1 MKRKTNVALF
11 NILLFLSLMI
21 FPLSGA
27 GAQIFGGKGS
37 GENGETSGRFHF
49 SVAPAFSYAS
59 GHLGEYL
66 YYSKFD
72 DDSKKASYL
81 SWDKKLFLYGAE
93 IQASCSRIHF
103 DASFLTSV
111 RIPGFS
117 PKSGIMSDSDWKNT
131 SDYSMKTTYSVGDN
145 KAVENYSVVSGVY
158 YDFDV
163 LENLSLSPMISFQY
177 DYDSFSREDA
187 EGWYS
192 DGKHWWHD
200 ESSVHYPRVNPE
212 TGKKQYLAPIDY
224 YRHSIYT
231 WAGIKARYKICRKAD
246 FSFDF
251 LASPFSYFYSIDTHW
266 AKNSEKQ
273 WYGKHYRQI
282 QTAYF
287 PSLPALKMNAR
298 LSFALSRFFDL
309 NIFASGLL
317 CLKVSR
323 GTWFSDC
330 FQDSKQ
336 DDFYDSGQDSGATM
350 QYFSLGIG
358 IKVKVI

>member
-1 MKRKTNVALF
+1 MPKARLKVLL
-11 NILLFLSLMI
+11 ILSFMVFYLQT
-21 FPLSGA
+21 A
-27 GAQIFGGKGS
+27 GAQIFGGGES
-37 GENGETSGRFHF
+37 GKNSGGFHF
-49 SVAPAFSYAS
+49 SISPEFSYAS
-59 GHLGEYL
+59 GHLGQYL

-93 IQASCSRIHF
+93 IEASYSRIHF
-103 DASFLTSV
+103 DASFLTSI
-111 RIPGFS
+111 RNL
-117 PKSGIMSDSDWKNT
+117 KSGIMSDSDWKNT
-131 SDYSMKTTYSVGDN
+131 SDYSMKTTYSLGDN
-145 KAVENYSVVSGVY
+145 KAIENYSVVSSVY

-163 LENLSLSPMISFQY
+163 LENLSLSPLISFQY

-192 DGKHWWHD
+192 DGKHSWHD

-224 YRHSIYT
+224 YRHSFYT
-231 WAGIKARYKICRKAD
+231 WAGVKARCKICKKAD

-251 LASPFSYFYSIDTHW
+251 LASPFAYFYSMDTHW
-266 AKNSEKQ
+266 AKNSGK

-282 QTAYF
+282 QSACF
-287 PSLPALKMNAR
+287 PVVPALKMNAK
-298 LSFALSRFFDL
+298 LSVALSKFFDL
-309 NIFASGLL
+309 NFSSSGLL
-317 CLKVSR
+317 CLKTIR
-323 GTWFSDC
+323 GTWFNDY
-330 FQDSKQ
+330 FQDSRQ

-358 IKVKVI
+358 VKVKVI